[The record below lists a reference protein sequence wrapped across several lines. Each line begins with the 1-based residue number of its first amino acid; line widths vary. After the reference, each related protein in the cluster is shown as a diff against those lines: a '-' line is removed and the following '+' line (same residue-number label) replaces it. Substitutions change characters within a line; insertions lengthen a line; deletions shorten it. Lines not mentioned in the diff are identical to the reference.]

1 GSLCFT
7 YCQVPIVYKASDVQS
22 IKIFFT
28 DASTEET
35 KDLILDENTSKMIFE
50 RTGTIDKIEVS
61 VKK

>member
-1 GSLCFT
+1 
-7 YCQVPIVYKASDVQS
+7 VPIVYKASDVQS